1 MGHDMPVATSVNVLL
16 THFTPG
22 GTVGECILSSAR
34 KHGISDDS
42 IMHAVA
48 IPFRIV
54 TIEPALVLI
63 IGPDESGQLL
73 EVIVADPDDDARI
86 VHAMPLRRSF
96 IHYLR

>member
-1 MGHDMPVATSVNVLL
+1 
-16 THFTPG
+16 
-22 GTVGECILSSAR
+22 
-34 KHGISDDS
+34 
-42 IMHAVA
+42 MHAVA

-54 TIEPALVLI
+54 TIESALVLI

-86 VHAMPLRRSF
+86 VHAMPLRRSL

>member
-1 MGHDMPVATSVNVLL
+1 
-16 THFTPG
+16 
-22 GTVGECILSSAR
+22 
-34 KHGISDDS
+34 
-42 IMHAVA
+42 MHAVA